1 MSVKILPRPEDCY
14 GPSYSMYVWTKGFD
28 NAVPGSDSIFMDWDT
43 GNETYFN
50 HTWDTHEK
58 RQWMWATCCRTGR
71 RIGEV
76 YLSGTHDI
84 LKTAYKLN
92 NPAYAG
98 MDIVRQTVREG
109 HEQVPGL
116 NIFALYAA
124 SDLPV
129 TEQKQVR
136 YVVWYNDVCAVNGAE
151 RFDGFAVNNEA
162 YSQIK
167 NADNATQAAYL
178 DNLMNI
184 VVAARKQVH
193 GHLPVHYSIGWHWG
207 QREGSPNIIHWQRKS
222 QQSTMHMIDIF
233 DSVDVQVGW
242 TSFPLITQRMK
253 MAGYDYAVQKG
264 KPIYVTVYTDKPK
277 EPNRLLSFFPLSRGH
292 SPLHSESGMFAV
304 FDKFSSEGIPA
315 AKPCIHYFRGVYSS
329 GGHPDWP
336 AFKPS

>member
-1 MSVKILPRPEDCY
+1 MQLLNTIPLFWHCPQQKSMYECRSSPFTFWWKGQWSVLFFILWSFLRAMSVKILPRPEDCY

-136 YVVWYNDVCAVNGAE
+136 YVVWYNDVCAGIC
-151 RFDGFAVNNEA
+151 
-162 YSQIK
+162 SIK
-167 NADNATQAAYL
+167 HYTTYIL
-178 DNLMNI
+178 
-184 VVAARKQVH
+184 VH
-193 GHLPVHYSIGWHWG
+193 KRVFI
-207 QREGSPNIIHWQRKS
+207 
-222 QQSTMHMIDIF
+222 
-233 DSVDVQVGW
+233 
-242 TSFPLITQRMK
+242 
-253 MAGYDYAVQKG
+253 
-264 KPIYVTVYTDKPK
+264 
-277 EPNRLLSFFPLSRGH
+277 LLKL
-292 SPLHSESGMFAV
+292 
-304 FDKFSSEGIPA
+304 
-315 AKPCIHYFRGVYSS
+315 
-329 GGHPDWP
+329 W
-336 AFKPS
+336 